1 MTSSTEKYPLCQS
14 VAVGQKALGKE
25 HFSLC
30 SLPAATAK
38 ICSFTSNNG
47 PWKSSTAR
55 QIQHPLQPN
64 NQRLMPG
71 IRLMLSFLIQL
82 LLSHCKFIIHYLF
95 LTLYIDSSPCAYLQT
110 MPLQLFKKQQNSNC
124 LLKKKKSLKN
134 LILLLVS

>member
-1 MTSSTEKYPLCQS
+1 MTSTTEKYPLWQS
-14 VAVGQKALGKE
+14 MAVGQKALGKE

-47 PWKSSTAR
+47 LWKSSTAR

-64 NQRLMPG
+64 NQGLMPG
-71 IRLMLSFLIQL
+71 IPLMLSFLLQL
-82 LLSHCKFIIHYLF
+82 LLSLGKFIIHYLYF
-95 LTLYIDSSPCAYLQT
+95 TLRIDSSPHAYIQT

-124 LLKKKKSLKN
+124 LLKKK
-134 LILLLVS
+134 